1 MKVLVLYSWEE
12 NADYAQKWAMAL
24 CKELSDYESIDASC
38 DMLFVPKSNIK
49 KDLKEKIL
57 QADKILVV
65 VTDSYNYKI
74 EHKTGM
80 VSYEEQIYKTVIKEN
95 KSNDK
100 ILFLLKSKNGS
111 LPQNWNSYNRIDMS
125 RFNATEF
132 FEMTSEERKIIFEN
146 IIRFCISKPRYEL
159 QKKSKKKKLPTTK
172 PVENF
177 NQFFSSYYAD
187 IEPKKTIIQQEK
199 DLIKHIKEN
208 LEQES
213 FVDKYIKAG
222 LSADLNLNDRLT
234 PELFIK
240 HFLVKGNPEK
250 ERQYNSIVKNV
261 FSSNHH
267 NMLCIQSD
275 GGSGKS
281 TFIHT
286 LGYKDEHK
294 INKNDIYNSII
305 IDLSNYIENLATKE
319 DVLFQLLKKKYR
331 QMSRNDEPG
340 RDYYTKWRNN
350 FVAKA
355 NKLKEVAFNGV
366 RIFKLRNFQDK
377 LNSFLDVIIPSS
389 NIEDWYSGY
398 SNRLTNAKEG
408 EDVNILFVILLITY
422 LLVLDSKPKPHNKK
436 EHFTIVFDNIETYD
450 NGETAKHIANY
461 IESCHIFIR
470 KVFTELGEIDNF
482 YMKFTFV
489 TVVRTSTLI
498 HFGNT
503 QSELWGAGKY
513 IKHISFF
520 DFSTEALLKK
530 MIFLKRIKGYEN
542 SKLYKKLYL
551 MLSIIM
557 PQKQLNKCL
566 ENPEEYDPTYNHFTT
581 HRLLPL
587 FNNNFRRAMGYL
599 SKSILSEDNY
609 PMVSKKI
616 CEIENKS
623 DVFYDFSIHGLRMK
637 IFRDIF
643 HEFQDNGYFKIMG
656 FSSDLSTEDCSLTRM
671 ILAFLYWDELIS
683 LSNKNQ
689 NNYDGALLKDL
700 IVKLSKYRNPCEVAK
715 ALYGLSLFANR
726 LPEKK
731 EALNA
736 WGNLIT
742 YKSLNIDLD
751 ESDFQKLVDQYISN
765 RTKTEIKIGNNTID
779 ISEVRVKLSDAG
791 MCFAQHYIR
800 NFEFL
805 VCRNSI
811 EKNSSLFFVNKDMAM
826 EQIDS
831 IIKVLENC
839 INRIITPSKDFC
851 CLWRDEECNCDLD
864 KSKLFSC
871 NLFLR
876 YQECIDLIRENIWY
890 VDRYRVVYYIEFQ
903 DCEYNV
909 DLVIKLNELYSLY
922 GKIVENMMFDN
933 KHTLLLSQFL
943 KKWTYPNNTQYF
955 DILSDEQKKLS
966 RIDVMRPIQS
976 YFSCQREDINKS
988 LDFIK
993 QNPKTTLYDAL
1004 QNIYA
1009 KDV

>member
-12 NADYAQKWAMAL
+12 NADYAQKWTMAL
-24 CKELSDYESIDASC
+24 CKELSDYEDIDASC
-38 DMLFVPKSNIK
+38 DMLFVPKSDIK
-49 KDLKEKIL
+49 EDLKEKIL
-57 QADKILVV
+57 EADKILVV

-95 KSNDK
+95 KSNNK

-111 LPQNWNSYNRIDMS
+111 LPQNWNSYNRIDVS

-132 FEMTSEERKIIFEN
+132 FEMTSEEKKTIYED
-146 IIRFCISKPRYEL
+146 IIRFCISKPKYEL
-159 QKKSKKKKLPTTK
+159 QKKSKKKKLPETK
-172 PVENF
+172 SVKSF

-199 DLIKHIKEN
+199 DLIKYIKEN
-208 LEQES
+208 LEQDS

-222 LSADLNLNDRLT
+222 LSADLNLNERLT

-240 HFLVKGNPEK
+240 HFLVKGDPEK
-250 ERQYNSIVKNV
+250 ERQYNSIVKNL
-261 FSSNHH
+261 FLSNHH

-319 DVLFQLLKKKYR
+319 DILFQLLKKKYR

-340 RDYYTKWRNN
+340 RDYYTKWRSN
-350 FVAKA
+350 FVEKS

-366 RIFKLRNFQDK
+366 RIFKLREFQDK
-377 LNSFLDVIIPSS
+377 LNSFLDVIIPS
-389 NIEDWYSGY
+389 NDIEDWYSGY

-450 NGETAKHIANY
+450 NGETAKYIANY
-461 IESCHIFIR
+461 IESCHVFIR

-520 DFSTEALLKK
+520 DFTTEALLKK
-530 MIFLKRIKGYEN
+530 MIFLKKIKGYEN

-557 PQKQLNKCL
+557 PQKQLNRCL
-566 ENPEEYDPTYNHFTT
+566 ENPEEFDPAYNHFTT

-609 PMVSKKI
+609 PIVLKKI
-616 CEIENKS
+616 YETEKNG

-656 FSSDLSTEDCSLTRM
+656 FSKNTNGEACSLTRM
-671 ILAFLYWDELIS
+671 ILSFLYWDELSS
-683 LSNKNQ
+683 LSNSSSGT
-689 NNYDGALLKDL
+689 YDGALLKDL
-700 IVKLSKYRNPCEVAK
+700 IIRLSEYRKPFEAAQ

-726 LPEKK
+726 MPEKK
-731 EALNA
+731 
-736 WGNLIT
+736 
-742 YKSLNIDLD
+742 
-751 ESDFQKLVDQYISN
+751 
-765 RTKTEIKIGNNTID
+765 R
-779 ISEVRVKLSDAG
+779 
-791 MCFAQHYIR
+791 
-800 NFEFL
+800 
-805 VCRNSI
+805 
-811 EKNSSLFFVNKDMAM
+811 
-826 EQIDS
+826 
-831 IIKVLENC
+831 
-839 INRIITPSKDFC
+839 
-851 CLWRDEECNCDLD
+851 
-864 KSKLFSC
+864 
-871 NLFLR
+871 
-876 YQECIDLIRENIWY
+876 
-890 VDRYRVVYYIEFQ
+890 
-903 DCEYNV
+903 
-909 DLVIKLNELYSLY
+909 
-922 GKIVENMMFDN
+922 
-933 KHTLLLSQFL
+933 LLMLGE
-943 KKWTYPNNTQYF
+943 T
-955 DILSDEQKKLS
+955 
-966 RIDVMRPIQS
+966 
-976 YFSCQREDINKS
+976 
-988 LDFIK
+988 
-993 QNPKTTLYDAL
+993 
-1004 QNIYA
+1004 
-1009 KDV
+1009 